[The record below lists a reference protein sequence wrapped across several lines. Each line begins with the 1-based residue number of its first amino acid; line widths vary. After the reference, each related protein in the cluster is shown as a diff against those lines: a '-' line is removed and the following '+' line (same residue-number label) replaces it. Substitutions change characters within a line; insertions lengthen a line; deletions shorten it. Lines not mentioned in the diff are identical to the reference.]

1 MCIYLDSLT
10 RYSELSISTTM
21 GDKKGERVLGA
32 SVNLYF
38 INLLTYYYI
47 LKKVVS
53 ISFHCKFC
61 VREKRVPFKE
71 I

>member
-53 ISFHCKFC
+53 IRFHCKFC